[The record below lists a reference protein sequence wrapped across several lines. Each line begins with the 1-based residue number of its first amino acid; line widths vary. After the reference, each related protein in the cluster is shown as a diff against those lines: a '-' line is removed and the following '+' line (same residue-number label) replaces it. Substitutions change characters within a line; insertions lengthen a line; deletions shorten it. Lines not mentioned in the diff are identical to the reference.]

1 MSIFGNSRFIFSIF
15 TAIILLS
22 GCLNQKTPVEKI
34 YDVLEKVVS
43 SEKGFEEQQ
52 EPLVSLEKKE
62 KEVYDQMIGPGIKQN
77 EQIVKL
83 ADEALSMADQ
93 RKIHMQ
99 KETDSL
105 RKSEK
110 EFKQVAGI
118 KDTIEESELK
128 KMANELYDIMIKRY
142 RAHDMLFNEYSEAL
156 KYDNELYKMF
166 KSKIL
171 PLRDLEAQVKKLN
184 KTYQKVYD
192 ANENFNNLT
201 NRYNEKKLEFYKKS
215 GINMNKQ

>member
-22 GCLNQKTPVEKI
+22 GCLNQKTPVEKM

-128 KMANELYDIMIKRY
+128 KKANELYEIMIKRY